1 MKFWKKFLSRV
12 TIVAT
17 FGMLLSAQ
25 PMASA
30 IKLIDVLINDSGL
43 EQSLSK
49 FGVRGTSSTQ
59 VRSYVKNSIESLSPY
74 SGTRGASAKT
84 LRRHVQSIPAKG
96 NDLKHKKELL
106 TLLNKSE
113 SNMSE
118 ADLVKAVNSLIY
130 LANRYGSK
138 SATVLACSAC
148 VSEKLSNLGFKFTLE
163 VMSNKQ
169 SKKVLTQMLPKNPR
183 SMTNFINSKMNK
195 FKLGN
200 FSRSGNLVAPEEEK
214 ALGLF
219 LGLKE
224 IGTKQQKELISAVE
238 NISKSSDGSID
249 LLNPKNPHKLWKLF
263 SEDISDS
270 DMSGW
275 TKLLNEVASK
285 SQGKV
290 SKKDTFYEILEQRAA
305 KSPEFQDRVQ
315 ILKNKN
321 CFFK

>member
-1 MKFWKKFLSRV
+1 MKFWKKYLSKV
-12 TIVAT
+12 TIVVT
-17 FGMLLSAQ
+17 FGTLLSAQ
-25 PMASA
+25 SMASA

-49 FGVRGTSSTQ
+49 YGVRGSSSTQ
-59 VRSYVKNSIESLSPY
+59 VRSYVKNSIDSLNPLSLGKSPN
-74 SGTRGASAKT
+74 AST
-84 LRRHVQSIPAKG
+84 LKRHVRRIPAKG
-96 NDLKHKKELL
+96 KDLQYKKDLMA
-106 TLLNKSE
+106 LLNKSE
-113 SNMSE
+113 SQMSQN
-118 ADLVKAVNSLIY
+118 DLVKAVNSLIY

-148 VSEKLSNLGFKFTLE
+148 VSEKLSTLGFKFTLE

-169 SKKVLTQMLPKNPR
+169 SKKVLTQMLPKSPR
-183 SMTNFINSKMNK
+183 SMTNFINAKMAK

-200 FSRSGNLVAPEEEK
+200 FGRSGNIVAPEEEK

-224 IGTKQQKELISAVE
+224 VGSKQQKELISAVE
-238 NISKSSDGSID
+238 NISKSSDGSVE

-285 SQGKV
+285 SEGKV
-290 SKKDTFYEILEQRAA
+290 SKKEAFYEILEKRAKA
-305 KSPEFQDRVQ
+305 NPEFEDRVQ